1 MHLGA
6 SMQAARPIQRRA
18 ATRGTFPLT
27 RAMVHDAAMDAA
39 KARMRA
45 DGRAALSEDDVEV
58 YIEAF
63 DRLFLTIGGP
73 DAWLDLPE
81 R

>member
-1 MHLGA
+1 
-6 SMQAARPIQRRA
+6 MQAERTIPRRA
-18 ATRGTFPLT
+18 ATRGTYALT

-39 KARMRA
+39 KSRMRA
-45 DGRAALSEDDVEV
+45 EGRATLSDEDVEV
-58 YIEAF
+58 YVEAF

-73 DAWLDLPE
+73 DGWLRLPE